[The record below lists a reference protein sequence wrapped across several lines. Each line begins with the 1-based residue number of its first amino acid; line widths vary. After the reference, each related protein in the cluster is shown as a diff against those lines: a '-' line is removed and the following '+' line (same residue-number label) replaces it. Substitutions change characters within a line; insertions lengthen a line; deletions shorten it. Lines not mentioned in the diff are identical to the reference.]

1 MADREARQLLAE
13 ADKKASQPA
22 GWFGLGGPKLDDA
35 ADLYQRA
42 GNSFKLN
49 KLWKESGDAYQSQ
62 ANVLLRLGEKDEAAT
77 AFINASKSYKKSSA
91 LESITALESAVKL
104 LIEKGRFSSA
114 ASNQKQVAEMFET
127 DVGDVARARDAY
139 EKAAEWYQ
147 GEESNAQADGCFIKA
162 ATLAAQLEDF
172 ESAVGIFEDVASR
185 AVDGKL
191 TKWSVKE
198 YLFKAGICLL
208 NIRDFVRM
216 RSSLERYCGMDLSFR
231 DTREFS
237 LLSKLTDAVESGN
250 VEDFTNS
257 VVEYDRIS
265 KLDAWKTSL
274 LLRVKKTI
282 GEEDEDLT

>member
-208 NIRDFVRM
+208 NIR
-216 RSSLERYCGMDLSFR
+216 
-231 DTREFS
+231 
-237 LLSKLTDAVESGN
+237 KLTDAVESGN